1 MDIKQHISLNVTKG
15 DHSFTFHMPV
25 GTTWGNAVDAA
36 NEVLAQV
43 CNMAKQS
50 LNQIPPATDTTTP
63 VEPTI
68 VQGE

>member
-1 MDIKQHISLNVTKG
+1 MDIRQNITVTTTKG
-15 DHSFTFHMPV
+15 DHSFTFIMPV

-43 CNMAKQS
+43 CDMAKQS
-50 LNQIPPATDTTTP
+50 MNQIPATPDTTTP

>member
-1 MDIKQHISLNVTKG
+1 MDVRQNITISMAKG
-15 DHSFTFHMPV
+15 VHVFTFIMPV